1 MLKKE
6 ILDILAG
13 AGKTGWVMEP
23 DAKGLLALA
32 GLMVPRFTR
41 AMTLEEALHFAG
53 EIGYPVAAKVVSPKI
68 LHKSDVAGVAVGI
81 QGEEVLR
88 AVFQRFSTLEGF
100 SGVLVEEMVAG
111 LELIIGA
118 KIDYQFGPIILLGI
132 GGTGVEIYKD
142 ACIRMAPLKEAD
154 VRSMISG
161 LRAHQLLEGYRGR
174 APVGMAALTQTLLA
188 FSDLVVE
195 LDDKIESVDLNPVMC
210 TADTCIV
217 ADARI
222 MLSRKEEP

>member
-1 MLKKE
+1 VLKKE

-13 AGKTGWVMEP
+13 AGKTGWVLEP

-41 AMTLEEALHFAG
+41 AMTLEEALQFAG
-53 EIGYPVAAKVVSPKI
+53 EIGYPVVAKVVSPEI

-81 QGEEVLR
+81 QGEEALR
-88 AVFQRFSTLEGF
+88 DVFQRFSTLEGF

-132 GGTGVEIYKD
+132 GGTAVEIYRD
-142 ACIRMAPLKEAD
+142 ASIRMAPLKKAD

-161 LRAHQLLEGYRGR
+161 LKAHQLIEGYRGR
-174 APVGMAALTQTLLA
+174 APIGIAALTKTLLA
-188 FSDLVVE
+188 LSDLVVE
-195 LDDKIESVDLNPVMC
+195 LGGKIESMDLNPVMC
-210 TADTCIV
+210 TADACIV

-222 MLSRKEEP
+222 MLPRENNS